1 VPARGCL
8 PHWPPAG
15 ASCRNLLLSRLR
27 SLYWNAIVCLSS
39 MTEFRIRSGPHAGL
53 ETSLAASSFP
63 REVNLMAVL
72 T

>member
-1 VPARGCL
+1 MLARACL
-8 PHWPPAG
+8 RNGPPAAI
-15 ASCRNLLLSRLR
+15 ASCSGATGR
-27 SLYWNAIVCLSS
+27 YTGAQFTCLSS
-39 MTEFRIRSGPHAGL
+39 MTEFRIRSGPYAGL

>member
-1 VPARGCL
+1 
-8 PHWPPAG
+8 
-15 ASCRNLLLSRLR
+15 
-27 SLYWNAIVCLSS
+27 